1 MIPLLITRQKAY
13 KSRRDCH
20 WNHTVR
26 TLENHI
32 TLLFFLSGYTVW
44 LRHFISTC
52 YCSSICPASPN
63 SVIWGRENA
72 RGVREQ
78 LLCELVLFFRFV
90 LRQGLPFWQLEP
102 WSEPLTKVPIS
113 SVYLTETSWG
123 TDAQHCSWLPYGP
136 RGMISGCWVFIAD
149 SSVLPTQLSPW
160 TGPNL
165 HFLTTLHFVCCH
177 VPFLPEKLF
186 F

>member
-1 MIPLLITRQKAY
+1 MIPLLIIRQKAY

-44 LRHFISTC
+44 LRHFIFTC

-78 LLCELVLFFRFV
+78 LCVSWFSSSALFWGRVFHSGSWSPEASLWPRFPSPASTLQRRAGV
-90 LRQGLPFWQLEP
+90 QMHSTAAGFHVGQEGW
-102 WSEPLTKVPIS
+102 
-113 SVYLTETSWG
+113 
-123 TDAQHCSWLPYGP
+123 
-136 RGMISGCWVFIAD
+136 
-149 SSVLPTQLSPW
+149 TQAAGFS
-160 TGPNL
+160 
-165 HFLTTLHFVCCH
+165 
-177 VPFLPEKLF
+177 
-186 F
+186 